1 MNLKAYEYNSAGT
14 LPTDEILT
22 PSESAIAAGF
32 AAGMSGK
39 EIAEVNNISLKTV
52 LAHTQNIYNKTGIHR
67 GINALA
73 SWFLE
78 TNYKL
83 DLSEVKR
90 RAGAM
95 LLLGIVM
102 FQTATTDFDNQFVRP
117 ARTGTRMMR
126 VARARRRND
135 TDNNTFNL

>member
-1 MNLKAYEYNSAGT
+1 MNLKAYELNSTQA
-14 LPTDEILT
+14 LPTDEFLT
-22 PSESAIAAGF
+22 PSETAIAAGF
-32 AAGMSGK
+32 AIGMSGK

-73 SWFLE
+73 VWFIE
-78 TNYKL
+78 KNYNL
-83 DLSEVKR
+83 DLTEVRK

-102 FQTATTDFDNQFVRP
+102 FQTVTTDFDSQFVRP
-117 ARTGTRMMR
+117 ARAVRTARQTRR
-126 VARARRRND
+126 KND
-135 TDNNTFNL
+135 TDNDNTFNL